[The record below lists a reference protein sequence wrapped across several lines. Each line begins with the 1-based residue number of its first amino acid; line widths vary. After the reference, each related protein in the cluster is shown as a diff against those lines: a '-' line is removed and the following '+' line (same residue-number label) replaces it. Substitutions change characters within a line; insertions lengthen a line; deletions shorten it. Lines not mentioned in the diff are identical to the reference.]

1 MIGLIYKGNSV
12 LVFLL
17 FGYIHSFCIESD
29 STILNNSQSNKTKN
43 SDTIFYS
50 EVPSVFINAPHENV
64 DMNELLRYQRLIRN
78 VKKAYPYAI
87 IARDKLK
94 ELNENLSKISSKKQQ
109 KLYVDS
115 VEHQM
120 MVQYEEEL
128 KNLTVTQGRILIKL
142 IDREIGNT
150 SYDLVKEYR
159 GSFSAFF
166 WQTLARLFGSSL
178 KTKYYPNGEDKDIEE
193 IILKIQTG
201 QI

>member
-1 MIGLIYKGNSV
+1 M
-12 LVFLL
+12 
-17 FGYIHSFCIESD
+17 FGSMNSFCNEID
-29 STILNNSQSNKTKN
+29 TIKVNNNINTKIN
-43 SDTIFYS
+43 TSDTIFYS